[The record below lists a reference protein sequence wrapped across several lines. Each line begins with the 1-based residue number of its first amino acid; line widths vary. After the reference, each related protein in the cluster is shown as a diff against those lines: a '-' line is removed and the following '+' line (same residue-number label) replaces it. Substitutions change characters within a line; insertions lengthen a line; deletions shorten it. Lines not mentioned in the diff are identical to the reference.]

1 MSLAALQRLEGR
13 VALVTGGSRGLGL
26 QMAEVLG
33 ELGARV
39 AITARK
45 QHELDAAGAH
55 LKALGIEALPI
66 VCDMGDLGAIPAMVG
81 QVIDRLGP
89 IDVLVNNA
97 GTSWGAPTVDHP
109 LDGWNKVMTLNV
121 TAIFVVTQEVGRRCM
136 VPRKSGKVIN
146 IASIQGLTGTY
157 PEGMPTLAYNAS
169 KGAVVNLT
177 RTLANEWAPLGIN
190 VNAIAPGYFP
200 TKMTAPISAALG
212 HDAGAEM
219 APMKR
224 TGGPED
230 LKGVTALFATD
241 AGAFITGQTLAVDGG
256 LTAVCTRTDKQ
267 THGDTRWII

>member
-1 MSLAALQRLEGR
+1 MSLSRMLDLKGQM
-13 VALVTGGSRGLGL
+13 ALVTGGSRGLGL

-45 QHELDAAGAH
+45 PDELDEAARH
-55 LKALGIEALPI
+55 LQAMGIDALPL
-66 VCDMGDLGAIPAMVG
+66 VCDMGQLAAIAPMVA

-89 IDVLVNNA
+89 IDILVNNA
-97 GTSWGAPTVDHP
+97 GTSWGQPTIEHT
-109 LDGWNKVMTLNV
+109 LEGWHKVITLNV

-136 VPRKSGKVIN
+136 VPRRRGKVIN

-169 KGAVVNLT
+169 KGAVVNMT
-177 RTLANEWAPLGIN
+177 RTLAAEWAPLGIN

-200 TKMTAPISAALG
+200 TKMTAPIADHIGADKAA
-212 HDAGAEM
+212 AM
-219 APMKR
+219 APMNR
-224 TGGPED
+224 VGGPED
-230 LKGVTALFATD
+230 LKGVTALFASE

-256 LTAVCTRTDKQ
+256 LTAV
-267 THGDTRWII
+267 

>member
-1 MSLAALQRLEGR
+1 MSLAKLQDLTGR

-33 ELGARV
+33 ELGAKV

-45 QHELDAAGAH
+45 ADELTAAATH

-66 VCDMGDLGAIPAMVG
+66 VCDMGQLATIGPMVEK
-81 QVIDRLGP
+81 VVSTLGP

-97 GTSWGAPTVDHP
+97 GTSWGAPTIDHS
-109 LDGWNKVMTLNV
+109 LDGWNKVITLNV
-121 TAIFVVTQEVGRRCM
+121 TAIFVATQEVGRRCM
-136 VPRKSGKVIN
+136 VPRRSGKVIN

-157 PEGMPTLAYNAS
+157 PENVPTLAYNAS
-169 KGAVVNLT
+169 KGAVVNMT

-200 TKMTAPISAALG
+200 TRMTAQLNEDGTS
-212 HDAGAEM
+212 DM

-224 TGGPED
+224 GGGPED
-230 LKGVTALFATD
+230 LKGVTALFASD
-241 AGAFITGQTLAVDGG
+241 ACAFITGQTLAVDGG
-256 LTAVCTRTDKQ
+256 LTAV
-267 THGDTRWII
+267 